1 MAIRPILSSLRKHR
15 IPTALIVLEIALA
28 CAVLCNA
35 IFMIGQRLESIQLPN
50 AIDQAGLS
58 VIRVQ
63 GTDPKQAADDIPR
76 NLAALRAIP
85 GVRAATLMNTVP
97 LSHNGWNTGFT
108 TKPGSKGFDASY
120 VNTAEYLVVPGAEK
134 ALGLHLLRGR
144 FFRDSEYAAGKL
156 GTSFMPTGHAAVVTQ
171 RYAERMWPGRSALGK
186 VLYMGDSYSYTVVGV
201 VGDVLRPNGSGASD
215 SFYYS
220 VFLPVAPSEASMN
233 SYVVRSAPG
242 DRDRVLRAS
251 IATLSRLSPE
261 AVVKGQTFADIRND
275 YFADTRSMAW
285 MLVLV
290 CVVMVAVTAF
300 GIVGLSSFW
309 VGQRRRQIGI
319 RRAVGATRA
328 DIMQYFQ
335 TENFLISSFGVVLGM
350 VLAYGANLYL
360 MQHYEIARMPWYYF
374 PVGALALWLIGQLS
388 VLGPALRAANVPP
401 VVATRSV

>member
-144 FFRDSEYAAGKL
+144 F
-156 GTSFMPTGHAAVVTQ
+156 
-171 RYAERMWPGRSALGK
+171 
-186 VLYMGDSYSYTVVGV
+186 
-201 VGDVLRPNGSGASD
+201 
-215 SFYYS
+215 
-220 VFLPVAPSEASMN
+220 
-233 SYVVRSAPG
+233 
-242 DRDRVLRAS
+242 
-251 IATLSRLSPE
+251 
-261 AVVKGQTFADIRND
+261 
-275 YFADTRSMAW
+275 
-285 MLVLV
+285 
-290 CVVMVAVTAF
+290 
-300 GIVGLSSFW
+300 
-309 VGQRRRQIGI
+309 
-319 RRAVGATRA
+319 
-328 DIMQYFQ
+328 
-335 TENFLISSFGVVLGM
+335 
-350 VLAYGANLYL
+350 
-360 MQHYEIARMPWYYF
+360 
-374 PVGALALWLIGQLS
+374 
-388 VLGPALRAANVPP
+388 
-401 VVATRSV
+401 